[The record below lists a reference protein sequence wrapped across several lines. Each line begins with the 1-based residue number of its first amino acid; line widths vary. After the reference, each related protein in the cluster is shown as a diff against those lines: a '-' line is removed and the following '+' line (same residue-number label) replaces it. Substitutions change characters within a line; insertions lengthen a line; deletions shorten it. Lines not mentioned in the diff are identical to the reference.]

1 MRPHSNG
8 ARKIVRFRAKLTL
21 RKALNRQNMYRSRGR
36 LKICPNHHF
45 YRWKMATYSTH
56 PPTNLAGGGPL
67 GGGVPGPSRRRGGGA
82 IQHEQIIFWANYQRI
97 SANIIKLSAQLL
109 GPIKGRFAAHYR
121 PFLGHFWVHFRANII
136 SLRIYN
142 ICHFWALFSLILSQ
156 LQPNYL
162 QNVQE

>member
-1 MRPHSNG
+1 MTKNCMIFEKHGVGTWVVKNHS
-8 ARKIVRFRAKLTL
+8 KLDAKQ
-21 RKALNRQNMYRSRGR
+21 AL
-36 LKICPNHHF
+36 
-45 YRWKMATYSTH
+45 YSTH

-121 PFLGHFWVHFRANII
+121 PFLGHFWASFGPN
-136 SLRIYN
+136 
-142 ICHFWALFSLILSQ
+142 FSIL
-156 LQPNYL
+156 
-162 QNVQE
+162 